1 MIKTLPRLLLLTFL
15 IASRYALAA
24 TSTEIKQPQAPV
36 TAITPINVS
45 PGDSDSAVNAWNSR
59 TASLTKAPGF
69 ISATL
74 YQSVLPGSPW
84 PLIEIVQWQ
93 SYTTWTKAHDNP
105 GRNSLTGFYRPA
117 VVYFNL
123 AARHESQLPEALL
136 NRVKKDPAFSHP
148 ESPFVFINLMEM
160 APEDATTFIAD
171 WKIRSQ
177 LTRQQ
182 AGSMNATLYRAVLPD
197 ERYSIINV
205 SQWQSYNAFVDAQN
219 DPTYSRQLQNNLNQ
233 TSSIKLI
240 RGFFRPVAY
249 QIQTYD

>member
-1 MIKTLPRLLLLTFL
+1 MIKTLSRLLLIAFL
-15 IASRYALAA
+15 ITSGSALAVA
-24 TSTEIKQPQAPV
+24 
-36 TAITPINVS
+36 
-45 PGDSDSAVNAWNSR
+45 
-59 TASLTKAPGF
+59 
-69 ISATL
+69 
-74 YQSVLPGSPW
+74 
-84 PLIEIVQWQ
+84 
-93 SYTTWTKAHDNP
+93 
-105 GRNSLTGFYRPA
+105 
-117 VVYFNL
+117 YFNL
-123 AARHESQLPEALL
+123 AARQESQPPEALL
-136 NRVKKDPAFSHP
+136 DRVKKDPAFSHP
-148 ESPFVFINLMEM
+148 DAPFVFINLMEM
-160 APEDATTFIAD
+160 APEDATMFIAD

-182 AGSMNATLYRAVLPD
+182 AGSMNATLYRAVLTD